1 MKRFV
6 LFLLA
11 LVAFGSANADRLY
24 SDGFDPYA
32 IDPLFPVVG
41 GEFQLPPGPAA
52 DQLAWLLGELAAGE
66 TTTPAEIGAHFDA
79 SWPFTDQQT
88 IDFIASLRASFP
100 DAVVRDVV
108 SVTPVLLTVVIDTP
122 ASGTP
127 YGYIVLGA
135 RYSGTRGIV
144 QLGSQNYYG
153 SVQYPE
159 DQALSLSQAADKFGT
174 LSGSPALLV
183 ARIEPDGQCSA
194 LVDRNADQLRAT
206 ASIFKIWVLG
216 GVGRAL
222 AEGLATAEES
232 IAMVASELA
241 PGGTINSEP
250 IGTVF
255 RLADLAILMMGIS
268 DNTATDLLHERVGR
282 ALIGEVLHDFGVA
295 LPEVLTPLLGISEQ
309 FHLLYSFPLEVA
321 QSYVDGSEAFQQQFL
336 EEQIEPL
343 GSLVGDPLPYFNIPL
358 LTSGTW
364 RASPLDVCRAYA
376 NLRRLPQ
383 GSDAI
388 AVVDRALGAQAAQ
401 PEVRNAWDR
410 VWYKGGSL
418 RVSTTELRVLTH
430 AWMLENAGD
439 APYVVV
445 AMSNNDSG
453 NIDEFAV
460 QSITGRILELVAAM
474 P

>member
-1 MKRFV
+1 MKRFA
-6 LFLLA
+6 LALLA
-11 LVAFGSANADRLY
+11 LLGSGSACGDRLY
-24 SDGFDPYA
+24 SDGFDPYV
-32 IDPLFPVVG
+32 IDPLFPLVG
-41 GEFQLPPGPAA
+41 GDYVLPPGPAA
-52 DQLAWLLGELAAGE
+52 DQLDWLLGELAVGE
-66 TTTPAEIGAHFDA
+66 TTTFAEIDAHFDA

-88 IDFIASLRASFP
+88 VDFIASLRTSFP

-108 SVTPVLLTVVIDTP
+108 SVTPVLLTVVIDSP
-122 ASGTP
+122 GGSAP
-127 YGYIVLGA
+127 HGYLVLGT
-135 RYSGTRGIV
+135 RYAGTQGIV
-144 QLGSQNYYG
+144 QLGSQNYFG

-159 DQALSLSQAADKFGT
+159 DHALDLTQAADKFET
-174 LSGSPALLV
+174 LSEAPALLV

-206 ASIFKIWVLG
+206 ASVFKIWVLG

-222 AEGLATAEES
+222 AEGLATAGES

-250 IGTVF
+250 LGTVF
-255 RLADLAILMMGIS
+255 SLADLAILMMGIS
-268 DNTATDLLHERVGR
+268 DNTATDLLHERIGR
-282 ALIGEVLHDFGVA
+282 EAIGEVIRDFDVA

-309 FHLLYSFPLEVA
+309 FHLLYSFSLEVA
-321 QSYVDGSEAFQQQFL
+321 QAYVDGSEAFQQQFL

-343 GSLVGDPLPYFNIPL
+343 GSLVGDPLPFFNESL

-364 RASPLDVCRAYA
+364 RASPADICRAFA
-376 NLRRLPQ
+376 HLRRLPQ

-418 RVSTTELRVLTH
+418 SASSTELRVLTH
-430 AWMLENAGD
+430 AWMLENAGEE
-439 APYVVV
+439 PYVVI
-445 AMSNNDSG
+445 AMSNSDSG
-453 NIDEFAV
+453 TIDQFAV
-460 QSITGRILELVAAM
+460 QSVTGRILELVAQM
-474 P
+474 R